1 MTKVTE
7 GEISDGGDDVG
18 KSNLE
23 FPVLA
28 KGFVRQDSIHDFVNS
43 HTYKDYVALSGSK
56 SDVVTLELNSKFMVV
71 DPFPYFVAVLDS
83 KAEELR
89 PLDALA
95 NQVNLVAIYDSCN
108 VLEAQQLALDPGYTA
123 VCSLSV
129 PPARLVAVKGAPKLL
144 TNGNY
149 LLGSLNTY
157 GSLSLM
163 SKPAEYS
170 RWSRLEELNIAVVL
184 RDTLLPA
191 MDIAKVTN
199 FKKYQAYINR
209 AWITM
214 FTWLPDESEAT
225 GEHVLI
231 LGTASGSLW
240 LLTLS
245 YDLKSVVSQQQT
257 DTSLG
262 RICYL
267 HAFKDLLLVGDING
281 LIYLYHLP
289 QQATSSLFLAKPLW
303 EKADRLGLQMAV
315 ITECPAKD
323 CYYITCCKA
332 AHLLTWCLSRSGER
346 EYQTARLY
354 VGGVKITGLCSLDNS
369 SYAAGTASSPLQ
381 RIQIVHENSQLCLK
395 MQSIRIDGLQDFQV
409 MGLCTSRNKNLMTV
423 FLYRNKEYLCQTV
436 SQKQQ
441 LVVQVLKVG
450 KQDALEQLSSLKT
463 NEPINNHQD
472 LLAELRLHVFA
483 EENWQRYMDFAPLD
497 SFLLTEDATET
508 ELQRLQL
515 KFHVLQSV
523 LLLQSNLL
531 QLTVHIKNTQDEMQ
545 LLLAMLLIT
554 HIRLRLHFVGLLS
567 QRTPFQEQVIKCMFE
582 EAQRLI
588 NKLKADF
595 TEEHVLGATTK
606 VFVEQ
611 IGTHLQVLHNK
622 LGSPVIADPM
632 DRQVLRCTVSL
643 VEVRICYFKYENIS
657 VTRLKISPSL
667 ERRYCSLCER
677 PILFELANL
686 QELYDHGRNLTCP
699 VCRGSFAVEL
709 LNA

>member
-1 MTKVTE
+1 MTKTTE
-7 GEISDGGDDVG
+7 GEISDGAEDVG

-28 KGFVRQDSIHDFVNS
+28 KGFVRQDSVHDFVNS
-43 HTYKDYVALSGSK
+43 HSVKDFVALSGSK

-71 DPFPYFVAVLDS
+71 DPFPYFVSVLDS

-95 NQVNLVAIYDSCN
+95 NQLNLVAIYDSCD
-108 VLEAQQLALDPGYTA
+108 VLEAQHLSLDPGYTA

-144 TNGNY
+144 ANGHL

-170 RWSRLEELNIAVVL
+170 RWNRLEDLNIAVLL
-184 RDTLLPA
+184 RDNLLPA
-191 MDIAKVTN
+191 MDMSKVTN
-199 FKKYQAYINR
+199 FKKYQALINR

-214 FTWLPDESEAT
+214 FTWLPVESEA
-225 GEHVLI
+225 VLI

-245 YDLKSVVSQQQT
+245 HDVKSVVSHRQT

-267 HAFKDLLLVGDING
+267 HVFKDLLLVGDING
-281 LIYLYHLP
+281 LIHLYHLST
-289 QQATSSLFLAKPLW
+289 QATSGLSLAKPLW

-332 AHLLTWCLSRSGER
+332 AHLLTWCLPRSADK
-346 EYQTARLY
+346 EYQSARLY
-354 VGGVKITGLCSLDNS
+354 IGGGKITGLCSLDNS
-369 SYAAGTASSPLQ
+369 SYVAGTASSFLQ
-381 RIQIVHENSQLCLK
+381 RIQIENENNQLSLR
-395 MQSIRIDGLQDFQV
+395 MQSILIDGLQDFQV
-409 MGLCTSRNKNLMTV
+409 MGLSASRNKNLMTM
-423 FLYRNKEYLCQTV
+423 FLYRNKEYLCETV

-450 KQDALEQLSSLKT
+450 KQDALEQLSTLKT
-463 NEPINNHQD
+463 NEPINNHTD
-472 LLAELRLHVFA
+472 LLTELRLHVFA

-497 SFLLTEDATET
+497 SFLFKEEATET
-508 ELQRLQL
+508 ELQQLQL
-515 KFHVLQSV
+515 KYHVLQSV
-523 LLLQSNLL
+523 LHLQSGLL

-554 HIRLRLHFVGLLS
+554 H
-567 QRTPFQEQVIKCMFE
+567 VIKCMFE
-582 EAQRLI
+582 EAQRVI
-588 NKLKADF
+588 NKLKAEF
-595 TEEHVLGATTK
+595 TEDHVLGATSK

-611 IGTHLQVLHNK
+611 IETHLQVLHNK
-622 LGSPVIADPM
+622 LGNPVIADDPM
-632 DRQVLRCTVSL
+632 EKLPLRCIVSFM
-643 VEVRICYFKYENIS
+643 E
-657 VTRLKISPSL
+657 ISPSL

-677 PILFELANL
+677 PILFELENL
-686 QELYDHGRNLTCP
+686 QELYDSDRNLTCP
-699 VCRGSFAVEL
+699 VCRGSFAVEIL
-709 LNA
+709 VT